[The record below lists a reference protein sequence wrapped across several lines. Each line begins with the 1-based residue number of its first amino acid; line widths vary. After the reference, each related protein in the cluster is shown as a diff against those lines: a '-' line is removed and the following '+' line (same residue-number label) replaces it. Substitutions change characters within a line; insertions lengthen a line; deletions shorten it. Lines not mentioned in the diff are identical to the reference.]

1 MEKKPKPAKIRR
13 YLEPFIEQLALE
25 RNKMA
30 FFSGPRQC
38 GKTTMAKQLAGSS
51 GMYLN
56 WDSLASR
63 ALWTKSHKDFASKII
78 DDQKEILVLDE
89 FHKNPK
95 WKNQL
100 KGFYD
105 FYGDDIKIV
114 LTGSAKLNTYKKGS
128 DSLLGRFLHF
138 NIHPFT
144 LTELEK
150 SSPNSFEHF
159 IQFIKHPDD
168 DHFPLKTTSTLDTLF
183 KFGGFPEPFLAQS
196 DQIQRIWSK
205 NRLELLIRQDLK
217 ELSQVIQIGQVEI
230 LSTFLPDKIGS
241 PLSVQSL
248 KEDLDVAHTTLSRWL
263 NALSLVYYHFS
274 IKPYSKSITRSLKK
288 EPKVYLYD
296 WSTIQNPG
304 SRFENMVA
312 CHLLKLI
319 DFFNDTGVAD
329 MELFYLRNKEKFE
342 VDFLVTL
349 NKKPFFTLEAKLN
362 DDKIDTKHL
371 VFTKQLKIPHFQ
383 VTKKAGLLKKYDLLG
398 IKVHSYVI
406 SFEKFFINGV

>member
-1 MEKKPKPAKIRR
+1 MKKPAKIKR
-13 YLEPFIEQLALE
+13 YLEPFVDQLALG
-25 RNKMA
+25 RHKMA

-38 GKTTMAKQLAGSS
+38 GKTTLAQQLAGSS

-56 WDSLASR
+56 WDTLASR
-63 ALWTKSHKDFASKII
+63 TLWAKSQDQLATELI
-78 DDQKEILVLDE
+78 DEGKEILVLDE

-105 FYGDDIKIV
+105 LHGEDIKIV

-144 LTELEK
+144 LAELENT
-150 SSPNSFEHF
+150 SPNSFERF
-159 IQFIKHPDD
+159 VQFIKNPKEEPA
-168 DHFPLKTTSTLDTLF
+168 FSNIASTVDTLF

-196 DQIQRIWSK
+196 EQIQKIWSK
-205 NRLELLIRQDLK
+205 NRLELLVRHDLK

-230 LSTFLPDKIGS
+230 LSAFLPDKVGS

-263 NALSLVYYHFS
+263 NALGLVYYHFL
-274 IKPYSKSITRSLKK
+274 IRPYSKSITRSLKK

-296 WSTIQNPG
+296 WSTVKNPG
-304 SRFENMVA
+304 LRFENMVA

-319 DFFNDTGVAD
+319 DFFNDTGMAD
-329 MELFYLRNKEKFE
+329 MELFYLRNKEKVE
-342 VDFLVTL
+342 VDFLITL

-362 DDKIDTKHL
+362 DHKIDTKHL
-371 VFTKQLKIPHFQ
+371 VFTKQLNVPHFQ
-383 VTKKAGLLKKYDLLG
+383 VTKKTGLLKKYDLLG
-398 IKVHSYVI
+398 SKIPSYVI
-406 SFEKFFINGV
+406 SFEKFFAHGI